1 MPYRNNGPLLVTGA
15 SGHLGRR
22 VIEHLL
28 TTHGVPAREIIAA
41 TRKPAVLAD
50 LAAKGVDVRR
60 ADFDDATGL
69 VQAFRGARRLLL
81 ISTDKV
87 DVPGARLRQHAGA
100 VEAAARAGVLHVV
113 YTSMYACDPGSPIP
127 FAPDHH
133 GTEQALAKS
142 RLTWT
147 VLRHTWYTELLLGS
161 LPQAIK
167 SGQLVSA
174 GNDEGVNYVTR
185 EDCARADAA
194 ALAADSTAN
203 ARHDITGPSV
213 VNASA
218 LAALASELSGKPVK
232 AVLVTPEQLEAGLK
246 AAGLPPPVA
255 ALVTSIDVNT
265 RNGTVRNVSDA
276 VLKLT
281 GKAPQSVRDFLA
293 ANRAALGIA

>member
-1 MPYRNNGPLLVTGA
+1 MPYHDNGPLLVTGA

-22 VIEHLL
+22 VVEHLL
-28 TTHGVPAREIIAA
+28 TTHGVPAKQIIAT
-41 TRKPAVLAD
+41 TRKPEALAEF
-50 LAAKGVDVRR
+50 AARGVDVRR

-69 VQAFRGARRLLL
+69 VQAFRGAKRLLL

-87 DVPGARLRQHAGA
+87 DVPGARLRQHTGA
-100 VEAAARAGVLHVV
+100 VEAAARAGVQHVV
-113 YTSMYACDPGSPIP
+113 YTSMYACEPGSPIP

-142 RLTWT
+142 RLGWT
-147 VLRHTWYTELLLGS
+147 VLRHTWYMDSLLQS

-174 GNDEGVNYVTR
+174 GNDQGVNYVTR
-185 EDCARADAA
+185 EDCARVDAA
-194 ALAADSTAN
+194 ALAANATSN
-203 ARHDITGPSV
+203 ARYDITGPTA
-213 VNASA
+213 VNASG

-246 AAGLPPPVA
+246 AAGLPPPVVA
-255 ALVTSIDVNT
+255 IVAGIDVNT

-281 GKAPQSVRDFLA
+281 GKAPQSVPDFLKG
-293 ANRAALGIA
+293 NRAALGLG